1 MTTSPR
7 LGYTELT
14 AGQAVPETT
23 VNEIDRYLEAFAN
36 GCHFKS
42 RASNPAEPG
51 SPADGDCYLL
61 TGTPT
66 GTHWAGH
73 GGKIALYINT
83 AWVFITAKEGF
94 IAWVDDEDVVIAYNG
109 ATWASL
115 GSAAGALLAANNLSD
130 VVSAAT
136 SATNLGLGTAN
147 SPQFAGVNV
156 GHASDTTIT
165 RAAAGDI
172 AVEGNTV
179 YRAGGTDVAVADGGT
194 GASTAAA
201 AATNLGLGTGD
212 SPQFTAINIGH
223 ASDTTV
229 TRTGAGD
236 IAVEGN
242 AIYRAGGT
250 DVPVTDGGTGSSTA
264 SGARTNLG
272 ATTVGGNLFTLTNPS
287 AITFLRVNADNT
299 VDALSA
305 SSFRT
310 AIGAGTGGG
319 DLSGPASSVDNHV
332 AIFDSTTGKLL
343 KDGGVGILA
352 NGCTITPQATPA
364 TNEVGYLGCPQNTQ
378 NGTYTTVM
386 SDAGKHIYHT
396 SGSTHTWTID
406 SNANVAYPIGT
417 ILTFIN
423 ENGGGNVTLAI
434 TSDTLRW
441 GSSTGSRTLAANGTA
456 TAIKV
461 ASTTWRLT
469 GDGIT

>member
-1 MTTSPR
+1 
-7 LGYTELT
+7 
-14 AGQAVPETT
+14 VPETT

-66 GTHWAGH
+66 GTHWAGQ

-94 IAWVDDEDVVIAYNG
+94 IAWVDDEDLVIAYNG

-130 VVSAAT
+130 VSSVTT
-136 SATNLGLGTAN
+136 SRT
-147 SPQFAGVNV
+147 S
-156 GHASDTTIT
+156 
-165 RAAAGDI
+165 
-172 AVEGNTV
+172 
-179 YRAGGTDVAVADGGT
+179 
-194 GASTAAA
+194 
-201 AATNLGLGTGD
+201 LGLGTGD
-212 SPQFTAINIGH
+212 SPQFTAVNIGH

-242 AIYRAGGT
+242 TIYRAGGT
-250 DVPVTDGGTGSSTA
+250 DVALADGGTGASLTDPNADRVMFWDDSAGNVTWLTMGTGLTITGTTLDAAAGSGYTDEQAQDAVGAMIDSSLTYVDATPLLQRAALTGDVTA
-264 SGARTNLG
+264 SAGSN
-272 ATTVGGNLFTLTNPS
+272 ATTVANINYSATVTATGTPPTNAP
-287 AITFLRVNADNT
+287 
-299 VDALSA
+299 
-305 SSFRT
+305 
-310 AIGAGTGGG
+310 
-319 DLSGPASSVDNHV
+319 
-332 AIFDSTTGKLL
+332 
-343 KDGGVGILA
+343 
-352 NGCTITPQATPA
+352 
-364 TNEVGYLGCPQNTQ
+364 GYLGCPQNTQ

-396 SGSTHTWTID
+396 SGSAHTWTID

-423 ENGGGNVTLAI
+423 ENGGGNVTIAI

>member
-1 MTTSPR
+1 MSTSPR
-7 LGYTELT
+7 LGFIELT

-51 SPADGDCYLL
+51 SPADGDCHLL

-66 GTHWAGH
+66 GTHWAGQ

-94 IAWVDDEDVVIAYNG
+94 IAWVDDEDLVIAYNG

-130 VVSAAT
+130 VSSVTT
-136 SATNLGLGTAN
+136 SRT
-147 SPQFAGVNV
+147 S
-156 GHASDTTIT
+156 
-165 RAAAGDI
+165 
-172 AVEGNTV
+172 
-179 YRAGGTDVAVADGGT
+179 
-194 GASTAAA
+194 
-201 AATNLGLGTGD
+201 LGLGTGD
-212 SPQFTAINIGH
+212 SPQFTAVNIGH

-242 AIYRAGGT
+242 TIYRAGGT
-250 DVPVTDGGTGSSTA
+250 DVALADGGTGASLTDPNADRVMFWDDSAGNVTWLTMGTGLTITGTTLDAAAGSGYTDEQAQDAVGAMIDSSLTYVDATPLLQRAALTGDVTA
-264 SGARTNLG
+264 SAGSN
-272 ATTVGGNLFTLTNPS
+272 ATTVANINYSATVTATGTPPTNAP
-287 AITFLRVNADNT
+287 
-299 VDALSA
+299 
-305 SSFRT
+305 
-310 AIGAGTGGG
+310 
-319 DLSGPASSVDNHV
+319 
-332 AIFDSTTGKLL
+332 
-343 KDGGVGILA
+343 
-352 NGCTITPQATPA
+352 
-364 TNEVGYLGCPQNTQ
+364 GYLGCPQNTQ

-396 SGSTHTWTID
+396 SGSAHTWTID

-423 ENGGGNVTLAI
+423 ENGGGNVTIAI